1 MVSRGI
7 AIGEG
12 VVLGMLGK
20 IAHHRGGG
28 ELNPVK
34 DPLLFILVL

>member
-28 ELNPVK
+28 LNPVK